1 MQMRTIMAATLIPM
15 LCACPGRVVVR
26 DRVQSVSVPVA
37 VKCASERPAEV
48 APLNEQ
54 IGDDEWEALTLKQK
68 SERTAAQALRRLG
81 YSDAL
86 RAATTA
92 C

>member
-37 VKCASERPAEV
+37 VKCASEKPAEV
-48 APLNEQ
+48 PPLREQ
-54 IGDDEWEALTLKQK
+54 VGEDDWAALTLKQK

-81 YSDAL
+81 YSDVL
-86 RAATTA
+86 RAATA
-92 C
+92 GC

>member
-1 MQMRTIMAATLIPM
+1 MRLILAAALIP
-15 LCACPGRVVVR
+15 LLSACPGRVVVK

-37 VKCASERPAEV
+37 VKCASDRPAEV
-48 APLNEQ
+48 APMNQQ
-54 IGDDEWEALTLKQK
+54 IGEDEWSALTLKQK
-68 SERTAAQALRRLG
+68 GEIAAAQGLRRLG

-86 RAATTA
+86 RAATSS

>member
-1 MQMRTIMAATLIPM
+1 MQMRSMLAAALIPL

-37 VKCASERPAEV
+37 VKCASAKPDEVPA
-48 APLNEQ
+48 LREQ
-54 IGDDEWEALTLKQK
+54 IAEADWAALTLKQK
-68 SERTAAQALRRLG
+68 SERAAAQALRRLG

-86 RAATTA
+86 RAATDG

>member
-1 MQMRTIMAATLIPM
+1 MRLILAAALIP
-15 LCACPGRVVVR
+15 LLAACPGRVVVK

-48 APLNEQ
+48 APLSDQ
-54 IGDDEWEALTLKQK
+54 IGEDEWEALTLKQK

-86 RAATTA
+86 RAATSI

>member
-1 MQMRTIMAATLIPM
+1 MRTMLAAAMIPL

-37 VKCASERPAEV
+37 VKCASEKPAEV
-48 APLNEQ
+48 PPLREQ
-54 IGDDEWEALTLKQK
+54 IAEADWAALTLKQK

-81 YSDAL
+81 YSEAL
-86 RAATTA
+86 RAATAA

>member
-1 MQMRTIMAATLIPM
+1 MRLILAAALIP
-15 LCACPGRVVVR
+15 LLAACPGRVVVK

-48 APLNEQ
+48 APLNDQ
-54 IGDDEWEALTLKQK
+54 IGEDEWEALTLKQK

-86 RAATTA
+86 RAATSI